1 MERLWTAGLMRWDGN
16 PVMRWMAS
24 VVETK
29 NDGLDNIRP
38 VKPDRQKS
46 SARIDGFQAAVT
58 GLDGIV
64 RSNLKKKSNLL
75 YTGTSTRR

>member
-1 MERLWTAGLMRWDGN
+1 MWKAKEMRHDDN

-24 VVETK
+24 RVEVKT
-29 NDGLDNIRP
+29 DDADNIRP
-38 VKPDRQKS
+38 VKPNRRTS

-64 RSNLKKKSNLL
+64 RTSLEQKNTFIKTGSN
-75 YTGTSTRR
+75 TRRG